1 MNHGQL
7 FNWILCFDCIIV
19 KLGITQSCCTFY
31 LYVVINTA
39 LNSSNFIYMQM
50 VAKFISR
57 MIGVQQDLN
66 ENYMLSGS
74 RKGKRNLIIH
84 R

>member
-1 MNHGQL
+1 
-7 FNWILCFDCIIV
+7 
-19 KLGITQSCCTFY
+19 
-31 LYVVINTA
+31 
-39 LNSSNFIYMQM
+39 M